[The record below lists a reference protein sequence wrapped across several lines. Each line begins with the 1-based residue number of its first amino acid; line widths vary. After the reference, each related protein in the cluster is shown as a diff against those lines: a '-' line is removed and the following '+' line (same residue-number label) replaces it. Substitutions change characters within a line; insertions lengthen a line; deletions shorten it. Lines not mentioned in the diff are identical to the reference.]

1 MNLSVSV
8 RSTATDRALFKK
20 MLLLLSLSLT
30 VLISLYIFVFAPL
43 YVWLSNDVLY
53 MGTVLPDVF
62 EVLCSTVDILVF
74 GLSYGV
80 ILFALY
86 RFPFKKALV
95 LVYVYIA
102 SIFYKYVGNLLMTY
116 ITDGVPKS
124 GVFSDLLNVGF
135 YILLELLQAGIV
147 LLIGAKIL
155 TTAKQRESI
164 RLEAAKKAQI
174 SYEPSAEYL
183 PFSRLLNLKNPL
195 QGAAFW
201 MAFVPMIV
209 HVLQRVY
216 FDILLTVSNG
226 FYGNP
231 LIDILWMLLYYTL
244 DVVAYGVIVYFI
256 EILLVSKLG
265 DVGQRLDNPSEDE
278 TNELLGA

>member
-1 MNLSVSV
+1 
-8 RSTATDRALFKK
+8 

-209 HVLQRVY
+209 HVLQRAY